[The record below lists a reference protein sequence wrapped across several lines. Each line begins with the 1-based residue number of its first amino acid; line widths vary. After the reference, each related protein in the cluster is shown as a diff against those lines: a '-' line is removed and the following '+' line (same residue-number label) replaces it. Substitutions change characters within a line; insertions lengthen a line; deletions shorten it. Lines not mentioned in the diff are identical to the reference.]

1 MEFLQVLV
9 IMALVLFALY
19 VALMRHIE
27 RWLDNV
33 FQNVGLSRG
42 EIQDMAWTRL
52 HNKK

>member
-9 IMALVLFALY
+9 IVALVLFALY
-19 VALMRHIE
+19 VALMWHIE

-33 FQNVGLSRG
+33 FQNVGLSKG

>member
-9 IMALVLFALY
+9 MVALVMCVLC

-33 FQNVGLSRG
+33 FQNVGLSKG